1 MCAGRGKDLGDG
13 DGRMEREERA
23 GGRAGDGKEVGGFH
37 FSSSSSSVFSFTA
50 GQGGQR
56 AGRQLSCPP

>member
-23 GGRAGDGKEVGGFH
+23 GGRAMGRRSEVSISLLHLRLSFLLPPGRGG
-37 FSSSSSSVFSFTA
+37 S
-50 GQGGQR
+50 GQGG
-56 AGRQLSCPP
+56 S